1 MNWLSVDD
9 LKEFSPDKWIR
20 KTLIQSD
27 QMVSNMMCYEP
38 GQETP
43 THAHKRQDEIFFI
56 VEGRGT
62 VTVADE
68 EVAVGPTSV
77 VFVPAGTPHSVR
89 PAGDSRLVLFYVKA
103 PGSDRPPRT

>member
-1 MNWLSVDD
+1 MNCLSVDD
-9 LKEFSPDKWIR
+9 MKEFSSARWVR
-20 KTLIQSD
+20 KNLFQSD
-27 QMVSNMMCYEP
+27 RMISNMMCYEP

-62 VTVADE
+62 VAVADE
-68 EVAVGPTSV
+68 DIAVGPTSV

-89 PAGDSRLVLFYVKA
+89 PASDSRLVLFYVKA
-103 PGSDRPPRT
+103 PGSDRPPTR

>member
-1 MNWLSVDD
+1 MKSLSVND
-9 LKEFSPDKWIR
+9 LKEFSSARWVR
-20 KTLIQSD
+20 KNLIQSD
-27 QMVSNMMCYEP
+27 QMASNMMCYEP

-62 VTVADE
+62 VMVAGE
-68 EVAVGPTSV
+68 EIAVAPTSV

-89 PAGDSRLVLFYVKA
+89 PASDSRLVLFYVKA
-103 PGSDRPPRT
+103 PGSDRPTKT